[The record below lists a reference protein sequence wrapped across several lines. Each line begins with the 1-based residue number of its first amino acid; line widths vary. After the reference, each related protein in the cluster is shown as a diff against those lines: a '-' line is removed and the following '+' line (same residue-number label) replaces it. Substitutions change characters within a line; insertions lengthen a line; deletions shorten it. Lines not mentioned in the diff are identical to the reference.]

1 MAPTPRPWR
10 WIPPLTLPGDWQ
22 MAIDDWLLDEL
33 VAGRGGPVLRLY
45 RWSRPTLSLGWHQR
59 SLQAHWA
66 ELPTEQGI
74 ELVRR
79 PSGGRAV
86 LHAGCLTYALIWPDP
101 PASRPLAYRQACAWL
116 REAFSELGQPLHL
129 GTAAANGQRSSCF
142 ATSTAA
148 DLVQANGAKRV
159 GSAQLWRRG
168 HLLQHG
174 SLLLDP
180 PEALWRLV
188 FGQPPP
194 ALAPMPLPDQELE
207 ALLLRSA
214 ATHLAGGELIFRP
227 LEGSELAEIEARR
240 DRYRWGDAGA

>member
-1 MAPTPRPWR
+1 
-10 WIPPLTLPGDWQ
+10 

-33 VAGRGGPVLRLY
+33 VAGRSGPVLRLY

-59 SLQAHWA
+59 SLQPHWA
-66 ELPTEQGI
+66 DLPAEAGI

-86 LHAGCLTYALIWPDP
+86 LHAGCLTYALLWPDP

-116 REAFSELGQPLHL
+116 REAFAVLGQPLLL

-148 DLVQANGAKRV
+148 DLVHAGGAKRV

-168 HLLQHG
+168 RLLQHG

-180 PEALWRLV
+180 PETLWRQV

-194 ALAPMPLPDQELE
+194 LLPPMPLPDQELE
-207 ALLLRSA
+207 TLLLRTA
-214 ATHLAGGELIFRP
+214 VTHLVEGELISRP
-227 LEGSELAEIEARR
+227 LESRELAQIEARR
-240 DRYRWGDAGA
+240 ERYRWGEAGT

>member
-1 MAPTPRPWR
+1 
-10 WIPPLTLPGDWQ
+10 

-33 VAGRGGPVLRLY
+33 AQGRGGPVLRLY

-59 SLQAHWA
+59 SLQPHWA
-66 ELPTEQGI
+66 DLPVEQGI

-86 LHAGCLTYALIWPDP
+86 LHAGCLTYALLWPDP

-116 REAFSELGQPLHL
+116 REAFRELGQPLHP
-129 GTAAANGQRSSCF
+129 GTAAASGQRSSCF

-148 DLVQANGAKRV
+148 DLVHADGAKRV

-168 HLLQHG
+168 RLLQHG

-180 PEALWRLV
+180 PEALWRQV

-194 ALAPMPLPDQELE
+194 VLAPMPLLDQELE

-214 ATHLAGGELIFRP
+214 ATHLAGGELICGP
-227 LEGSELAEIEARR
+227 LESRELAEIEARR
-240 DRYRWGDAGA
+240 ARYRWGEAGG